1 MNKINTVWIPF
12 HRYTIIL
19 YSEFNTVVQTLLMLQ
34 AWIPIWNG
42 VLKHIAISLN
52 EFDNNLSIS
61 WFKSVISLRNA

>member
-1 MNKINTVWIPF
+1 MNKINTVWISF

-19 YSEFNTVVQTLLMLQ
+19 HSEFNIVVQTLLMLQ
-34 AWIPIWNG
+34 AWILIRNG